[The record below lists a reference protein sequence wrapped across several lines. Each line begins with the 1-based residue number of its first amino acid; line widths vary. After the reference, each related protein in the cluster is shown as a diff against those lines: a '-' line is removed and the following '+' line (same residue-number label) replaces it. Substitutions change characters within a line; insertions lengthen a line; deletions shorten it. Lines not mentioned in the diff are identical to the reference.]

1 MFTFVKT
8 LLSFIES
15 KWSGG
20 EGWNWEQE
28 KIINASMVLKTARFS
43 PRKMQLGNLITE
55 KKGIVSK
62 PKKGKNGGNVY
73 ASVDSIEIR

>member
-1 MFTFVKT
+1 
-8 LLSFIES
+8 
-15 KWSGG
+15 
-20 EGWNWEQE
+20 
-28 KIINASMVLKTARFS
+28 MVLKTARFS